1 MPAALVDLS
10 SVTLDE
16 SVTRYLETKGESTRK
31 AYEKCL
37 KRFTKFS
44 GEPFK
49 QFLEQIEE
57 QLRANLDRPIHEKVR
72 PGEDAIR
79 GFIEWHKE
87 AGYSNY
93 STLQAIGAIQNILKY
108 YGIAIGFGFIDTPPA
123 RPMKENDKHEWTLDQ
138 IRQFVEV
145 AEYIRDKA
153 YIIFAFQSGLSIG
166 DILALN
172 YDDIRREFEAEI
184 TPLAIEGYR
193 EKNNVPIKTFIG
205 HDAVT
210 YLHLYLQSRPDIQPN
225 DPIFTLLGTNER
237 ATAGCI
243 QKKLRDYAQKL
254 NFLYEV
260 DLENGYN
267 PARPHSLRSAF
278 RSRLTGKMDGELI
291 EFFMAH
297 ELGQSRRTYM
307 NQPLDEL
314 REIYSNY
321 EHLLAIEKTSKE
333 ALEDLEPRP
342 LPEEAMTLIKNL
354 ETTVSTL
361 SQKNTSLERRFDRL
375 DRFVKLWIRDRASED
390 ELKKMERILDEMD
403 ETELQERE
411 EQERLTGL
419 MKKGKLGDQE
429 KKN

>member
-1 MPAALVDLS
+1 MTIEMPAALVDLS

-16 SVTRYLETKGESTRK
+16 SVTRYLETKKESTRK

-49 QFLEQIEE
+49 RFLEQIEE
-57 QLRANLDRPIHEKVR
+57 QQRANLDRPIHEKVR
-72 PGEDAIR
+72 PGEDVIR
-79 GFIEWHKE
+79 GFIEWHEE

-108 YGIAIGFGFIDTPPA
+108 YGIAISFGFIDTPPA
-123 RPMKENDKHEWTLDQ
+123 RPMKKNDKHEWTLDQ

-145 AEYIRDKA
+145 AEYLRDKS

-166 DILALN
+166 DILSLN
-172 YDDIRREFEAEI
+172 YDDIRREFEAGI
-184 TPLAIEGYR
+184 TPLAIEKYR
-193 EKNNVPIKTFIG
+193 EKNNVPIRTFIG

-210 YLHLYLQSRPDIQPN
+210 YLHLYLQSRPNIQPN

-237 ATAGCI
+237 ATAGSI

-254 NFLYEV
+254 NFIYEA

-291 EFFMAH
+291 EFFMSH
-297 ELGQSRRTYM
+297 ELGQAQRTYM

-321 EHLLAIEKTSKE
+321 EHLLAVEKTSKKAQNE
-333 ALEDLEPRP
+333 QMPMA
-342 LPEEAMTLIKNL
+342 LPEETVTRIRDL

-361 SQKNTSLERRFDRL
+361 AQKNTELER
-375 DRFVKLWIRDRASED
+375 KYEDRATRLENKLD
-390 ELKKMERILDEMD
+390 EL
-403 ETELQERE
+403 
-411 EQERLTGL
+411 ERLI
-419 MKKGKLGDQE
+419 KKK
-429 KKN
+429 